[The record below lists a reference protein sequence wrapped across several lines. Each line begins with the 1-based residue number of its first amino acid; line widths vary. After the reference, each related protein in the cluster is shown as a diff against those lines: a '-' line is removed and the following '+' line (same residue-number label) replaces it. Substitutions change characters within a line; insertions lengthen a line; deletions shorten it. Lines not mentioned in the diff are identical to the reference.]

1 MKKYAN
7 KILFTM
13 IAIIV
18 VCIIALLYKVFDIVS
33 SSM

>member
-7 KILFTM
+7 KIFVVM

-18 VCIIALLYKVFDIVS
+18 VCIIAIMYKVIDILT